1 MLYAGL
7 RRFRISPRA
16 RSVVLL
22 VVSLL
27 PWATSQGDVGGGAVF
42 TSICSAC
49 HQPTGEGIPGAFP
62 PLAGH
67 VGELYGA
74 EDGPLYI
81 ASVILF
87 GLQGRIEVG
96 GVAYDG
102 MMPSHFQLSDADVV
116 SVIDYIMNAWGDAES
131 LDGGYEP
138 VTEQT
143 VARARGLG
151 LSPNLVH
158 QRRPELGGETAVD
171 DEEVVLIEAT
181 FTQDQVDGIWSTY
194 NQYCQ
199 ECHGDDLTGG
209 LIGGAPLSGFVFRQK
224 WGGSSLASLYAYLS
238 TQMPQGSP
246 GSLSDQQYADL
257 LALILSKNGHETGNE
272 PLTPDPEQ
280 LQGLGIRGN

>member
-1 MLYAGL
+1 MLL
-7 RRFRISPRA
+7 TLSI
-16 RSVVLL
+16 
-22 VVSLL
+22 L
-27 PWATSQGDVGGGAVF
+27 PWAASQGDVGGEAVF

-49 HQPTGEGIPGAFP
+49 HQSTGQGIPGAFP

-67 VGELYGA
+67 VGELYAA
-74 EDGPLYI
+74 EDGPLYL
-81 ASVILF
+81 ASVVLF
-87 GLQGRIEVG
+87 GLQGPIEVG

-116 SVIDYIMNAWGDAES
+116 SVIDYVMNAWGDAES
-131 LDGGYEP
+131 LEGGYER

-158 QRRPELGGETAVD
+158 QRRPDLGGETAGD
-171 DEEVVLIEAT
+171 GEEIVLVEAT
-181 FTQDQVDGIWSTY
+181 FAQDQVDRIWSTY
-194 NQYCQ
+194 NQYCL

-257 LALILSKNGHETGNE
+257 LALIISKNGHQAGGA

-280 LQGLGIRGN
+280 LRGIGIRSN